1 MYKMILSD
9 LDETL
14 LVNRHVPKF
23 NQDVIHK
30 VCEKGVKFVPATGR
44 AYNMIG
50 DILKEIGTYQKENEY
65 SICFNGGLIVENK
78 NDRILHFKGLT
89 FEQTKTFFE
98 IGLQYEVCIL
108 IFTLDCCYIFRADPN
123 EVQRKID
130 QKARFE
136 VIDVDCMDFLKNEKI
151 AKILFERRDMDYL
164 FDIEKNID
172 PHLKKDISI
181 SYSSYRYLEI
191 NPLGIDKGYGL
202 RWLANY
208 LGYRSEEV
216 IAIGDN
222 YNDVEM
228 IKEAGLGACV
238 SSARE
243 DIQTLANYVAKCD
256 YDEGAVREVIEKFVL
271 EEKKDV

>member
-14 LVNRHVPKF
+14 LVNHHVPKF
-23 NQDVIHK
+23 NQDVVHK

-130 QKARFE
+130 QKAHFE

>member
-1 MYKMILSD
+1 MYKMMLSD

-14 LVNRHVPKF
+14 LVNHHVPQF
-23 NQDVIHK
+23 NQEA
-30 VCEKGVKFVPATGR
+30 VCRAREKGVKFVPATGR

-50 DILKEIGTYQKENEY
+50 EILKEIGTYQKENEY

-78 NDRILHFKGLT
+78 DDKILHFKGLT

-98 IGLQYEVCIL
+98 IGLHYDVCIL

-136 VIDVDCMDFLKNEKI
+136 VIDVDCMDFLKDEKI

-172 PHLKKDISI
+172 VNLKKDISI

-191 NPLGIDKGYGL
+191 NPSGIDKGYGL

-208 LGYRSEEV
+208 LGYQSDEV

-256 YDEGAVREVIEKFVL
+256 YDEGAVQEVIEKFIL